1 MHAGVCMA
9 RHYEQLRFSQAV
21 WVFHIRAN
29 LLMVKTYES
38 AQKRR
43 ALGLSGHCGSSK
55 DGSFEVLLIDILM
68 TLLDRLDDGSD
79 SSPSYLCQGK

>member
-1 MHAGVCMA
+1 MLAFAWPGIIGSYVSA
-9 RHYEQLRFSQAV
+9 KRSWL
-21 WVFHIRAN
+21 FHIRAN